1 MQLSLIIH
9 LDTRKMEK
17 EQWNKIFEPDLPES
31 TRNEINFLHFLNI
44 CTNDDFK
51 TNYAFNFVICE
62 RTSTF
67 SGSAEETS
75 SVIKRSI

>member
-1 MQLSLIIH
+1 
-9 LDTRKMEK
+9 MEK

-31 TRNEINFLHFLNI
+31 TSNEINILHFLNI
-44 CTNDDFK
+44 ATNDDFK
-51 TNYAFNFVICE
+51 TNCAFNFVICE

-67 SGSAEETS
+67 SGSVKETS